1 MKVAIHIGRMMEVGG
16 AEKAVASL
24 ARGLALRGIEIIFVS
39 QFRKDGSACVPIEGV
54 SKIVD
59 IMLRKRSRGL
69 NFIHRIV
76 NFRKIIQ
83 QEKPDVIICF
93 MPLAQI
99 TAFVSSIF
107 LNIPIVYSERSN
119 GDSHSLV
126 SRLLKRLIFKHRW
139 IRSKI
144 VVQTVGL
151 SEKLKRHFGVE
162 EDVVV
167 ISNSI
172 LNPKI
177 LKQTYEDC
185 TSIVSHG
192 RLIEKKGFDV
202 LILTFSRLV
211 TEFPTLTLKIA
222 GKGEYKNELESLVSS
237 LGLEGKVEFVGHL
250 GNCEE
255 FLASGSIG
263 VYFSRS
269 EGFPN
274 ALCEALAVG
283 LPVISSDCD
292 FGPSDLITS
301 GTNGILLPKEMESNL
316 DLIVNEIRNLILDAE
331 LRKKLGD
338 NAKDVVGTFSE
349 ERNLDIWVDML
360 QKLVTHK
367 SVR

>member
-24 ARGLALRGIEIIFVS
+24 ARGLAVRGIEIIFIS

-59 IMLRKRSRGL
+59 IMLRQRSRGL

-99 TAFVSSIF
+99 TAYVSSIF

-119 GDSHSLV
+119 GSSHSLV
-126 SRLLKRLIFKHRW
+126 AKLLKRLIFKSQR

-151 SEKLKRHFGVE
+151 AEKLKWHFGVE

-192 RLIEKKGFDV
+192 RLVEKKGFDV
-202 LILTFSRLV
+202 LIRAFSRLV
-211 TEFPTLTLKIA
+211 TEFPTLSLKIA
-222 GKGEYKNELESLVSS
+222 GTGECKNELESLVSS
-237 LGLEGKVEFVGHL
+237 LGLDGKVEFVGHL
-250 GNCEE
+250 RNCDE

-263 VYFSRS
+263 VYLSRS

-283 LPVISSDCD
+283 LPLLASDCD
-292 FGPSDLITS
+292 FGPSDLIAS
-301 GTNGILLPKEMESNL
+301 GTNGILLPKEIESNL
-316 DLIVNEIRNLILDAE
+316 DLIVNEIRILILDAK

-338 NAKDVVGTFSE
+338 NAKNVVGTFSE